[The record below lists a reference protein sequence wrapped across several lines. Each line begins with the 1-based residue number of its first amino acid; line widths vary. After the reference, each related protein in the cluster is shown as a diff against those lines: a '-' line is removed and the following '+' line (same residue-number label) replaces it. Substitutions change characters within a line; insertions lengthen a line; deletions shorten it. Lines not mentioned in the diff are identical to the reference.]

1 MDNPELSGDTLAA
14 YVIYELGCEATGG
27 VPMEP
32 EAFRRIFQGPPERD
46 RTASASAHF
55 PKQPA

>member
-1 MDNPELSGDTLAA
+1 MDDLPLTGEALEA
-14 YVIYELGCEATGG
+14 YRIYELGCEATGG

-32 EAFRRIFQGPPERD
+32 EAFRRIFQGPTDRD
-46 RTASASAHF
+46 RKAPAPALF

>member
-14 YVIYELGCEATGG
+14 YAIYELGCEATGG

-32 EAFRRIFQGPPERD
+32 EAFRRIFQGPTDRD
-46 RTASASAHF
+46 RKAPAPALF